1 MMREG
6 IIFIISGPS
15 GGGKTTLTGKVM
27 EELENL
33 RFSVSYTTREPREGE
48 VDGEDYRFVSKE
60 EFMDMVRENK
70 FAEYANVYGHL
81 YGTSL
86 DQIEMAKKTGID
98 LILDIDVQ
106 GARQIREKYTSGVFC
121 FVVPSSF
128 EDLRKR
134 LADRGSEGDLEIDK
148 RLSVAREEM
157 EEMKYYDYIINNDDL
172 DRAVRSL
179 KDIILSKRS
188 ENERVSKI

>member
-1 MMREG
+1 MREG

-134 LADRGSEGDLEIDK
+134 LTDRGSEGDLEIDK